1 MLSCQ
6 EATRLMSQKLD
17 RKLALVEVMNLR
29 FHLMLCKGCRHFDQ
43 HMLSLRQIT
52 RAYAKGQGAA
62 ASRADPPPDSPT

>member
-29 FHLMLCKGCRHFDQ
+29 FHLMMCKGCRHFDQ

-52 RAYAKGQGAA
+52 RAYAKGHGAA
-62 ASRADPPPDSPT
+62 ASLPPEDHQEK

>member
-29 FHLMLCKGCRHFDQ
+29 FHLMMCKGCRHFDDQ
-43 HMLSLRQIT
+43 MLSLRQIT
-52 RAYAKGQGAA
+52 RAYAKGRGAA
-62 ASRADPPPDSPT
+62 AALPPEGDGES